1 MRFSMN
7 KLFYYRRKRVGRSD
21 YLDKKFEL
29 EFFVYQIVLIIKL
42 SRAD

>member
-21 YLDKKFEL
+21 YLEL